1 MLVDINLLPQKEKR
15 SKAAYISLAAAGLAA
30 VILSVSLYVYLGS
43 QKEEIEQV
51 ETQIAQTNEILEA
64 QRVKL
69 ADYESSNSVG
79 ELENAIS
86 WAKEQP
92 FSMVYI
98 LNEVTKLLPER
109 GYITEFEKDED
120 NKIKQIVQFDTKSQ
134 AAYYL
139 NSLLSLGWLDEA
151 ILTEAKTTDVLKD
164 DDEETSAA
172 EEEILPRY
180 FAAYELQINSSLLKQ
195 EIENNEKEAE
205 GGGTP

>member
-15 SKAAYISLAAAGLAA
+15 SKAAYISLAVAGLAA

-139 NSLLSLGWLDEA
+139 NSLLTLEWLDEA

-164 DDEETSAA
+164 DDDETSAA

-195 EIENNEKEAE
+195 EIENKEKEAE
-205 GGGTP
+205 GGSTP

>member
-51 ETQIAQTNEILEA
+51 ETQIAQTNEIMEA

-139 NSLLSLGWLDEA
+139 NSLLTLEWLDEA

-164 DDEETSAA
+164 DDETSSA

-195 EIENNEKEAE
+195 EIETKEKEAE

>member
-15 SKAAYISLAAAGLAA
+15 SKAAYISLASAGLAA
-30 VILSVSLYVYLGS
+30 VILSVSLYIYLGS
-43 QKEEIEQV
+43 QKEEIEQID
-51 ETQIAQTNEILEA
+51 TQIAQTNEILEA

-109 GYITEFEKDED
+109 GYITEFEKDEE

-172 EEEILPRY
+172 AEEILPRY

-195 EIENNEKEAE
+195 EIEEKEAE
-205 GGGTP
+205 GGTAP

>member
-1 MLVDINLLPQKEKR
+1 MLVDINLLPKKEKR

-30 VILSVSLYVYLGS
+30 VILSVSLYIYLGS
-43 QKEEIEQV
+43 QKEKIEQV

-92 FSMVYI
+92 FSVVYI

-109 GYITEFEKDED
+109 GYITEFEKDEE

-151 ILTEAKTTDVLKD
+151 VLTEAKTTDVLKD

-195 EIENNEKEAE
+195 EIEEKEAE
-205 GGGTP
+205 GGTAP

>member
-15 SKAAYISLAAAGLAA
+15 SKAAYISLGSAGLAA
-30 VILSVSLYVYLGS
+30 VILSVSLYIYLGS
-43 QKEEIEQV
+43 QKEEIEQID
-51 ETQIAQTNEILEA
+51 TQIAQTNEILEA

-109 GYITEFEKDED
+109 GYITEFEKDEE

-172 EEEILPRY
+172 AEEILPRY

-195 EIENNEKEAE
+195 EIEEKEAE
-205 GGGTP
+205 GGTAP

>member
-1 MLVDINLLPQKEKR
+1 MLVDINLLPKKEKR

-30 VILSVSLYVYLGS
+30 VILSVSLYVYLAS
-43 QKEEIEQV
+43 QKEEIKKV

-92 FSMVYI
+92 FSVVYI

-109 GYITEFEKDED
+109 GYITEFEKDEE

-151 ILTEAKTTDVLKD
+151 VLTEAKTTDVLKD

-195 EIENNEKEAE
+195 EIEEKEAE
-205 GGGTP
+205 GGTAP

>member
-195 EIENNEKEAE
+195 EIENKEKEAE
-205 GGGTP
+205 GGSTP